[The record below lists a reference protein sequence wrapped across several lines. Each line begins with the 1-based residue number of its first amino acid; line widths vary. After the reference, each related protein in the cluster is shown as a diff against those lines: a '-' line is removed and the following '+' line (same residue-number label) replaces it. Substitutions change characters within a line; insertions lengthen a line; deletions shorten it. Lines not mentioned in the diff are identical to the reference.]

1 MNEVAALF
9 SGGVDS
15 TVVVVKLLQRFDRI
29 HLLTWDTA
37 AGIVGPGRSRHPAS
51 VLSKRYPG
59 QILHAV
65 DSCEE
70 EFNRIVRSDLART
83 YLRYR
88 SRFVWCMGCKLAMHA
103 ATLRYCRRLGIHD
116 VADGS
121 SLETAYYVEQMPV
134 SVDWLRD
141 FYGDRGVTFHTPAH
155 EFPTREAKIRFLDDV
170 DLPRGRTVLGRN
182 PGTQPFCVPGN
193 LIYLLSTAFDI
204 HPRFD
209 PDRVLRFLQS
219 SEPVLDDLVNR

>member
-1 MNEVAALF
+1 VTEVAALY

-15 TVVVVKLLQRFDRI
+15 SVVAVKLLESFDRV

-37 AGIVGPGRSRHPAS
+37 AGIIGPSRSRYPAS
-51 VLSKRYPG
+51 VLSTRYPDR
-59 QILHAV
+59 ILHVV
-65 DSCEE
+65 DSCAE
-70 EFNRIVRSDLART
+70 EFDRIIRSNLVRT

-103 ATLRYCRRLGIHD
+103 ATLRYCRRMRVHD
-116 VADGS
+116 AADGS

-141 FYGDRGVTFHTPAH
+141 FYRNRGVTFHTPAH
-155 EFPTREAKIRFLDDV
+155 AFPTREAKIRFLDDA

-193 LIYLLSTAFDI
+193 FIYLLSTAFDI

-209 PDRVLRFLQS
+209 PDRVLEFLRS
-219 SEPVLDDLVNR
+219 AEPVLDELIDR